1 MFSYKIV
8 NHVFDNVLTDEN
20 EIFVNVA
27 NWFFWIGKWQIF
39 WNLITVLRLSND
51 ESLVFWE
58 PISWSSFWPLIWCKL
73 LKGLELAS
81 WVLAQIDY
89 IKRTSV
95 QKSNKNEI
103 FMARIKNSNCLNFCT
118 QVDPSKTR
126 KAVYFFS
133 SNMFLFSRK
142 TNFSL
147 SPSRIDGSGHNR
159 SKIEHFRS
167 LRISK
172 ILRLGKS
179 YQRVFF
185 HRLFVFCKM

>member
-1 MFSYKIV
+1 M
-8 NHVFDNVLTDEN
+8 
-20 EIFVNVA
+20 
-27 NWFFWIGKWQIF
+27 
-39 WNLITVLRLSND
+39 
-51 ESLVFWE
+51 
-58 PISWSSFWPLIWCKL
+58 
-73 LKGLELAS
+73 
-81 WVLAQIDY
+81 
-89 IKRTSV
+89 

-103 FMARIKNSNCLNFCT
+103 FMARIKNSNCLKFCT

-126 KAVYFFS
+126 NVKYFFS

-179 YQRVFF
+179 NQRELL

>member
-1 MFSYKIV
+1 M
-8 NHVFDNVLTDEN
+8 
-20 EIFVNVA
+20 
-27 NWFFWIGKWQIF
+27 
-39 WNLITVLRLSND
+39 
-51 ESLVFWE
+51 
-58 PISWSSFWPLIWCKL
+58 
-73 LKGLELAS
+73 
-81 WVLAQIDY
+81 
-89 IKRTSV
+89 
-95 QKSNKNEI
+95 QKSNKSEI
-103 FMARIKNSNCLNFCT
+103 FMARVKNSSCLKFCT

-126 KAVYFFS
+126 KAVYFFP

-179 YQRVFF
+179 YQRVLF
-185 HRLFVFCKM
+185 HRLFVFCKR

>member
-1 MFSYKIV
+1 M
-8 NHVFDNVLTDEN
+8 
-20 EIFVNVA
+20 
-27 NWFFWIGKWQIF
+27 
-39 WNLITVLRLSND
+39 
-51 ESLVFWE
+51 
-58 PISWSSFWPLIWCKL
+58 
-73 LKGLELAS
+73 
-81 WVLAQIDY
+81 
-89 IKRTSV
+89 

-103 FMARIKNSNCLNFCT
+103 FMARIKNSNCLKFCT

-126 KAVYFFS
+126 NVKYFSS

-172 ILRLGKS
+172 IFHQGKS
-179 YQRVFF
+179 NQREFF

>member
-1 MFSYKIV
+1 M
-8 NHVFDNVLTDEN
+8 
-20 EIFVNVA
+20 
-27 NWFFWIGKWQIF
+27 
-39 WNLITVLRLSND
+39 
-51 ESLVFWE
+51 
-58 PISWSSFWPLIWCKL
+58 
-73 LKGLELAS
+73 
-81 WVLAQIDY
+81 
-89 IKRTSV
+89 

-103 FMARIKNSNCLNFCT
+103 FMARIKNSNCLKFCT

-126 KAVYFFS
+126 MTVYFFS
-133 SNMFLFSRK
+133 SNMFFFSRK

-167 LRISK
+167 LCISK

-179 YQRVFF
+179 NQREFF

>member
-1 MFSYKIV
+1 MGQNY
-8 NHVFDNVLTDEN
+8 
-20 EIFVNVA
+20 
-27 NWFFWIGKWQIF
+27 
-39 WNLITVLRLSND
+39 RLSLKNLGKSVK
-51 ESLVFWE
+51 ERNLPYTFLRGQ
-58 PISWSSFWPLIWCKL
+58 PL
-73 LKGLELAS
+73 
-81 WVLAQIDY
+81 
-89 IKRTSV
+89 KRTSV

-103 FMARIKNSNCLNFCT
+103 FMARVKNSNCLKFCT
-118 QVDPSKTR
+118 QVEPSKTR
-126 KAVYFFS
+126 KTRKTVYFFS

-179 YQRVFF
+179 NQRELF
-185 HRLFVFCKM
+185 HRLFLFCKM